1 MQKTL
6 RYMTKLDRAINN
18 QEDLKS
24 LNQFYRTV
32 NISAKDLFQILK
44 NVRYLFSKKFTN
56 DLLFILIYFKDNSDL

>member
-1 MQKTL
+1 
-6 RYMTKLDRAINN
+6 MTKLDRAINN